1 MAKKFSDLRKKMSP
15 EAQERA
21 KAKTQNILAG
31 MALSELR
38 EARRLT
44 QEQLANLFHVKQPAI
59 AKIERR
65 TDMYLSTLRGIVQAM
80 GGELEIR
87 AVFADGQVK
96 ITQFNKIGSTEL
108 ATAR

>member
-1 MAKKFSDLRKKMSP
+1 MAKKFSELRNKMSP
-15 EAQERA
+15 EAQARA
-21 KAKTQNILAG
+21 KTKTNEIVAN

-44 QEQLANLFHVKQPAI
+44 QEQLAERFHVGQPAI

-65 TDMYLSTLRGIVQAM
+65 ADMYVSTLRGIVHAM

-87 AVFADGQVK
+87 AVFPDGPVK
-96 ITQFNKIGSTEL
+96 ITQFGDIGTE
-108 ATAR
+108 AGQ